1 MKCKQ
6 CGGNLIIR
14 DGVYLCE
21 SCGAKYSVTDYYE
34 DIDTYICYIESD
46 HAGRRTKD
54 SIIAQ
59 DLYQKLEANKIKSF
73 YSRISASDLTGELYE
88 KACNAALF
96 TAKTVI
102 IIGTS
107 KENFESLLNHYESLY
122 TGKIVIPVFSEMDP
136 YDIPKNISAIQAL
149 NYNKI
154 GADIDLIKSILNALG
169 RSQEADRLTAN
180 SKHTGKK
187 CKKVVWSIIIVAVVM
202 LVAGFLVFGTDLFFK
217 QADEA
222 PIDPQLMQYNEAVA
236 SMEEGEYSK
245 AIELFY
251 NLTGY
256 KDSDRQLQILYE
268 RYAGY
273 YKDDESG
280 VTIHFQIF
288 DGNTANIDIT
298 SVVDGKQIRITE
310 SSLCQAAKAE
320 FDFNDSENNQGT
332 VSIKLE
338 NEEIRLTIVTY
349 SNSNSVSIGNIELV
363 FPLAA
368 KSDKPFATQIDK
380 NTLLSFLQTYTTLSD
395 LRRKGFELELDHST
409 MENRGFDT
417 YIIQNTDIILA
428 ALMDADTSDSFVFAI
443 SAPASII
450 CPERVGKNN
459 DVFLEDNVL
468 YLPDLSIMDHFLS
481 LSDDTADVRTIEND
495 TMISFA
501 STLSL
506 DTAHDVAGG
515 FTMDELKQYYFI
527 EYQAMREYNNRY
539 SLEFS
544 GIETLEDTDSYRI
557 VSVYDYQ
564 NNFPTENYKIDKR
577 TFQMEEFVP
586 EEYDPALEEGPNVW
600 CPNCGLGFYTT
611 GIGNDSLTCREC
623 GCVWLPMCY
632 LCNAQDAVSIKSAD
646 DGQFVC
652 NKCGGAWNP

>member
-14 DGVYLCE
+14 DGIYLCE

-46 HAGRRTKD
+46 LAGRRTKD

-88 KACNAALF
+88 NACNAALAN
-96 TAKTVI
+96 AKTVI

-107 KENFESLLNHYESLY
+107 KENFQSLVNRYEDLY
-122 TGKIVIPVFSEMDP
+122 TGKIVIPVFSEIDP

-149 NYNKI
+149 DYNKI
-154 GADIDLIKSILNALG
+154 GSDIDLIKSILNALG
-169 RSQEADRLTAN
+169 RSQEADRLTVN
-180 SKHTGKK
+180 RKHAGKK
-187 CKKVVWSIIIVAVVM
+187 RKKVVWTIIAISVVI
-202 LVAGFLVFGTDLFFK
+202 AAIGFLFFGTDLFFK

-222 PIDPQLMQYNEAVA
+222 PIDPQLTQYNEAVA
-236 SMEEGEYSK
+236 CMEKGEYVK

-280 VTIHFQIF
+280 VTLHFQIF
-288 DGNTANIDIT
+288 NGNTANIDIT

-310 SSLCQAAKAE
+310 SSLCQAAKAG

-338 NEEIRLTIVTY
+338 NEEIKLMIETY
-349 SNSNSVSIGNIELV
+349 SNGNAISMGNIDLT
-363 FPLAA
+363 FSLAL
-368 KSDKPFATQIDK
+368 KSDKPFAAQIDK

-409 MENRGFDT
+409 MENKGFDT
-417 YIIQNTDIILA
+417 YVIQNTDIILA
-428 ALMDADTSDSFVFAI
+428 ALMNADTNDSFVFAI

-450 CPERVGKNN
+450 CPECVGENN
-459 DVFLEDNVL
+459 DAFLKDDVL
-468 YLPDLSIMDHFLS
+468 YLPDLPILDHFLS
-481 LSDDTADVRTIEND
+481 LSYDTANVKIIEND
-495 TMISFA
+495 TVISFA

-506 DTAHDVAGG
+506 GNAHDVAGG

-527 EYQAMREYNNRY
+527 EYQAMREYNNKY

-544 GIETLEDTDSYRI
+544 GIETLEDADSYRI

-564 NNFPTENYKIDKR
+564 NNFPTENYKIDKK
-577 TFQMEEFVP
+577 TFQMEEFIP
-586 EEYDPALEEGPNVW
+586 EEYDPALEDPNVW
-600 CPNCGLGFYTT
+600 CPNCGYGFYTT
-611 GIGNDSLTCREC
+611 GIGIDGLTCSKC
-623 GCVWLPMCY
+623 GCVWLPG
-632 LCNAQDAVSIKSAD
+632 CNVCHAPDAVSIKSAN

>member
-506 DTAHDVAGG
+506 DTAHDVVLQW
-515 FTMDELKQYYFI
+515 M
-527 EYQAMREYNNRY
+527 N
-539 SLEFS
+539 
-544 GIETLEDTDSYRI
+544 
-557 VSVYDYQ
+557 
-564 NNFPTENYKIDKR
+564 
-577 TFQMEEFVP
+577 
-586 EEYDPALEEGPNVW
+586 
-600 CPNCGLGFYTT
+600 
-611 GIGNDSLTCREC
+611 
-623 GCVWLPMCY
+623 
-632 LCNAQDAVSIKSAD
+632 
-646 DGQFVC
+646 
-652 NKCGGAWNP
+652 